1 MSTNAIKS
9 DKKELNQSPRLIALL
24 IVLGLLGIWG
34 GALFAYRENHFSL
47 AYLLEFASL
56 GSVAFVFL
64 IIVIR
69 TKNKSIFVKKK
80 LSILT
85 LIATLGLGSIS
96 MLVFPPGSVPDET
109 YHYYN
114 SYHYAN
120 VILGIHDDSSSSLSM
135 RSCDANFVHDK
146 FSSYYKSDSGLG
158 LGVDAKGMDYFR
170 KHIFQQE
177 DTHTITTLHS
187 DNQVAFTN
195 GGGVLQSRIAT
206 AAGILIG
213 RALSL
218 NSLLTF
224 YLGRIFNLILF
235 SFLVFLAIRII
246 PYGSK
251 IIAAISLLPMSIN
264 LAASYSYDSA
274 IMGLAFLLI
283 ALLLRAVSMQGPI
296 RAREVISILLVS
308 FLLAPLKL
316 VYAPL
321 VIIGLFIPRKRFASI
336 YCESLFKASLILI
349 CLISILIWQIPNL
362 GGFLGAG
369 DNAAAAATQT
379 GLAESEPSSP
389 TILFLFM
396 HPLRTL
402 MVFIKTIYET
412 GGWLVDTTIGSSLG
426 WFQPSIVAPWFI
438 TPAYIVL
445 LFVASQR
452 FSVNSK
458 IISLNRKVL
467 FGIVFLICAALL
479 FAVFYLTTIADTHN
493 STLLIIGMQGRYFIP
508 ILPLLLLLLRV
519 NRFHYKYNWSYYLPL
534 VFFIFNYLY
543 FLDVYVMAAAV

>member
-1 MSTNAIKS
+1 MSTNTIKS
-9 DKKELNQSPRLIALL
+9 DRNELNLSPRLSVL
-24 IVLGLLGIWG
+24 IVVLGLLVIWG
-34 GALFAYRENHFSL
+34 GALLTYRVNHFSL
-47 AYLLEFASL
+47 SYPLVFAAL
-56 GSVAFVFL
+56 GSVALVVL
-64 IIVIR
+64 IAVIR
-69 TKNKSIFVKKK
+69 TRRTDVFVKKK

-96 MLVFPPGSVPDET
+96 MLLFPPGSVPDET
-109 YHYYN
+109 YHYFN

-120 VILGIHDDSSSSLSM
+120 VILGIHDDSSSSLTM
-135 RSCDANFVHDK
+135 RLCDANFVRDK
-146 FSSYYKSDSGLG
+146 FSSYYMSDSGLG
-158 LGVDAKGMDYFR
+158 LGVDAKGMDYLR

-177 DTHTITTLHS
+177 DTRTITTLHN

-195 GGGVLQSRIAT
+195 AGGVLQSRIAT
-206 AAGILIG
+206 TAGILIG

-224 YLGRIFNLILF
+224 YLGRILNLILF
-235 SFLVFLAIRII
+235 SFLVFLALRII

-283 ALLLRAVSMQGPI
+283 ALLLRAISMQQQI

-321 VIIGLFIPRKRFASI
+321 VIIGLFIPRKRFESI
-336 YCESLFKASLILI
+336 YWESLFKVSLILI
-349 CLISILIWQIPNL
+349 CLISILICQIPNL
-362 GGFLGAG
+362 EGFLDAG
-369 DNAAAAATQT
+369 NSATAAATQT
-379 GLAESEPSSP
+379 GLAGTGASSP
-389 TILFLFM
+389 TVLFLFM

-402 MVFIKTIYET
+402 MVFAKTVYKT
-412 GGWLVDTTIGSSLG
+412 GGWLIDTTIGSSLG
-426 WFQPSIVAPWFI
+426 WFQPSIAAPWFI
-438 TPAYIVL
+438 APAYIVL
-445 LFVASQR
+445 LFAASQR
-452 FSVNSK
+452 FSARSK
-458 IISLNRKVL
+458 EIRPRRKVL

-479 FAVFYLTTIADTHN
+479 FSIFYLTTITDT
-493 STLLIIGMQGRYFIP
+493 SSSATLILGMQGRYFIP

-519 NRFHYKYNWSYYLPL
+519 NRFHYKYDWSCFLPV
-534 VFFIFNYLY
+534 VFFLFNYSY
-543 FLDVYVMAAAV
+543 FIDIYVMALR